1 MTDTP
6 KPDPESATDPATALA
21 TAILDQEMAALAAL
35 AALQA
40 LLQPASTTRT
50 DAEIEADFDNFPV

>member
-21 TAILDQEMAALAAL
+21 TAILDHEMAAL

-40 LLQPASTTRT
+40 LLQPASTTKT